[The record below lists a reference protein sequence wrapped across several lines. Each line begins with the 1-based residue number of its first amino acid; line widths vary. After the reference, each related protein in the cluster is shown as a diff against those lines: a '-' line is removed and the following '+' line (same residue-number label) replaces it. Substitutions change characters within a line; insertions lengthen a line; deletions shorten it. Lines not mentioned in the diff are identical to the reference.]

1 MSHSTSAT
9 LFKASRLGSASDVVV
24 AVVKMVDKFEQMGWQ
39 MPPLPSDPGS
49 LAPCSIEV
57 MEYDGFSPRQRII
70 RFYREGLSDD
80 LFSEHWEA
88 SLALQP

>member
-9 LFKASRLGSASDVVV
+9 LFRASRLGSASDVVAAV
-24 AVVKMVDKFEQMGWQ
+24 AKMADKFARTGGQ

-49 LAPCSIEV
+49 MAPCSIEV

-70 RFYREGLSDD
+70 RFYREGLSND
-80 LFSEHWEA
+80 LFSDHWEA
-88 SLALQP
+88 SPA